1 VSRPRAK
8 CDDVT
13 LKATILDVHM
23 SVIATPHVQYGIL
36 FGSKKERVQKTGVL
50 FRDAFEHR
58 ESTVHTRMVGF
69 VDVWAKVID
78 GQLCEVYG
86 KCGND
91 RIEEHVLRAK
101 YAIKAL
107 ADQPRAPAVDA
118 VSDDAVVDPGVAVHR
133 AYTVDA
139 VGTRFADDAI
149 SLAVVDGETVR
160 LGIHVVD
167 LTRIWSD
174 ALTEDAHR
182 RCMSIYWKSIADTP
196 AESCFHMLHPSL
208 LERHSLSAHQTRAC
222 VTLWCTIRD
231 GQVLDEWH
239 ERTTVC
245 VARAFDY
252 PTFDAYL
259 AASDGDAHGGAHDVE
274 SDRVAYG
281 RAFGDRCARD
291 AVQWCMVRYN
301 QYMKQRL
308 ESALTPAI
316 FYSVSDR
323 IYAPTTD
330 DHGTCIVQATS
341 PLRRFVDAYN
351 QCALLRVP
359 MHSNAA
365 WTPDIGALSA
375 RMAGIKAFQV
385 MHRTLRLASACRS
398 APMMLHMAK
407 HPVNPRL
414 VHVSDDRGARHT
426 VSKFDSF
433 VSTEMIVDGARAL
446 VWGVLHRGRS
456 VLKAQELT
464 DDAPVVAPPAFAHAS
479 TPTTDED
486 ATTTASTTTTTTLAD
501 LMSVDEYIQRIE
513 EMYGYP
519 LDDFQAQCARVI
531 HRGDDLLGMAPTG
544 SGKTTVAMM
553 GIVAAF
559 LMGKKVVYTSPI
571 KALSNEKYMEMR
583 RLCEG
588 GRVSIVTGDIKHR
601 CMPCGTDDSELLIM
615 TAEIFRNKLSTHT
628 EIEHI
633 GVVIQ
638 DEVHYI
644 SDAERG
650 CVWEESIML
659 TPKRIQ
665 IISLSATIDEPDGF
679 CRWLSTRRPTTL
691 VQNKHR
697 HVPLHVGAW
706 DGREFRRLYTTN
718 QVGGV
723 GGMTNLKAH
732 TTPAVMVEYLKR
744 SDLLPAIFFC
754 MSKARCMSYAHS
766 IQNSVC
772 IDPKPVKQKD
782 QHDDEF
788 ADLLKVHSHDVRAWR
803 NEFDATYR
811 MYILPY
817 HATLVQLDGFHE
829 FVRMLE
835 LGVAY
840 HHSGMIP
847 ILREWVEILFRKKIV
862 RVVFATETL
871 GVGINMP
878 SRTVVFTQLEKP
890 CGRGSSDHVEYRPFT
905 NDEFWQMAG
914 RAGRRGMDTQGFVMY
929 APTTA
934 HISSMCT
941 LSGMIRG
948 KHQRASSQLTV
959 STMFVLRNIPN
970 GADVLRGSLL
980 QYELQQQQR
989 ALERE
994 SEQAT
999 LPTWTDAQLA
1009 LVADSECIHRALS
1022 DLIKPPLKKQRQM
1035 EQTLRSNI
1043 AALGGESVWKAHLD
1057 RQRQRQSVD
1066 DHASY
1071 LSNQWE
1077 RAVQLLV
1084 RHEFVHVDRTYT
1096 KKGLACVCM
1105 SDDTAIVRACVLFDG
1120 GLSALS
1126 FAELVAWMSG
1136 FVEIDSGVDV
1146 SDDDRVALPDAL
1158 TKVFET
1164 TNAMCEYFEL
1174 PPCNWS
1180 TVAVMFDWCTTKSI
1194 HRVVQSVGFSRF
1206 GAFVKMVLRVS
1217 SLLDEWCGMLL
1228 GIEDFAMYNRLD
1240 GYNERLFDSIVSPK
1254 SLYVDVS

>member
-1 VSRPRAK
+1 MSA
-8 CDDVT
+8 
-13 LKATILDVHM
+13 ATK
-23 SVIATPHVQYGIL
+23 PHVQYGIL
-36 FGSKKERVQKTGVL
+36 FCSKKERVQKTGVL
-50 FRDAFEHR
+50 FRDAFEHC
-58 ESTVHTRMVGF
+58 ECTVHTHMVGF
-69 VDVWAKVID
+69 FDVWAKVID
-78 GQLCEVYG
+78 GKLCEVYG

-107 ADQPRAPAVDA
+107 VDQPRASVDA
-118 VSDDAVVDPGVAVHR
+118 NVDPVVVHR
-133 AYTVDA
+133 AYTIDSI
-139 VGTRFADDAI
+139 GTRFADDAI
-149 SLAVVDGETVR
+149 SLQVVNDDTVR
-160 LGIHVVD
+160 VGIHVVD
-167 LTRIWSD
+167 CTSTWSD

-196 AESCFHMLHPSL
+196 VESCFHMMHPSL
-208 LERHSLSAHQTRAC
+208 LEQKSLSAHKTHAC
-222 VTLWCTIRD
+222 VTLWCTMRN
-231 GQVLDEWH
+231 GLVVDEWH
-239 ERTTVC
+239 EKTTVH
-245 VARAFDY
+245 VERAFDY
-252 PTFDAYL
+252 PTFDSYIV
-259 AASDGDAHGGAHDVE
+259 ASNSDE
-274 SDRVAYG
+274 SDRVVYAK
-281 RAFGDRCARD
+281 AFGERRARD
-291 AVQWCMVRYN
+291 AIQWCMVRYN
-301 QYMKQRL
+301 QYMRLRL
-308 ESALTPAI
+308 ESSNAPVI

-323 IYAPTTD
+323 IYTATAD
-330 DHGTCIVQATS
+330 EHGTCVVQITS
-341 PLRRFVDAYN
+341 PLRRFVDAFN
-351 QCALLRVP
+351 QCALLQVP
-359 MHSNAA
+359 MHSHAS
-365 WTPDIGALSA
+365 WTPDVSALSS
-375 RMAGIKAFQV
+375 RMASIKAFQV

-398 APMMLHMAK
+398 APMMLRMSK
-407 HPVNPRL
+407 HSANPRL
-414 VHVSDDRGARHT
+414 VYVSDDKGARHT
-426 VSKFDSF
+426 ISKFDSF
-433 VSTEMIVDGARAL
+433 VSTEMIVEGSCAL

-456 VLKAQELT
+456 VLKAQELA
-464 DDAPVVAPPAFAHAS
+464 DAPITQPTPCVADADRS
-479 TPTTDED
+479 TDSPYR
-486 ATTTASTTTTTTLAD
+486 TLAE

-583 RLCEG
+583 ALCEG

-615 TAEIFRNKLSTHT
+615 TAEIFRNKLSTNT

-659 TPKRIQ
+659 TPKNIQ
-665 IISLSATIDEPDGF
+665 IISLSATIDEPEGF

-706 DGREFRRLYTTN
+706 DGHEFRRLYTTN
-718 QVGGV
+718 QAGGV
-723 GGMTNLKAH
+723 RGMTNIKTH
-732 TTPAVMVEYLKR
+732 TTPAIMVEYLKQQ
-744 SDLLPAIFFC
+744 DQLPAIFFC
-754 MSKARCMSYAHS
+754 MSKARCMSYAQS
-766 IQNSVC
+766 IQNNVC
-772 IDPKPVKQKD
+772 IGTKPVKQKD

-788 ADLLKVHSHDVRAWR
+788 ADLLNVHSHDVRTWR

-811 MYILPY
+811 MYIQPY

-829 FVRMLE
+829 FTRMLE

-914 RAGRRGMDTQGFVMY
+914 RAGRRGMDTQGFVVY
-929 APTTA
+929 APTTS
-934 HISSMCT
+934 HISNMCA

-948 KHQRASSQLTV
+948 KHQRASSKLTV
-959 STMFVLRNIPN
+959 SNMFVLRNMQQ
-970 GADVLRGSLL
+970 GESVLRGSLL
-980 QYELQQQQR
+980 QYELQQQHS

-994 SEQAT
+994 SEQET
-999 LPTWTDAQLA
+999 LPTWTDEQQRLIAE
-1009 LVADSECIHRALS
+1009 SEHIHSVLS
-1022 DLIKPPLKKQRQM
+1022 DLIKPPVKKQRQM

-1043 AALGGESVWKAHLD
+1043 AALGGDSIWKIHLD
-1057 RQRQRQSVD
+1057 RKRQKQSID
-1066 DHASY
+1066 DHSSY
-1071 LSNQWE
+1071 LSNQWNE
-1077 RAVQLLV
+1077 IVDLLV
-1084 RHEFVHVDRTYT
+1084 RHDFIHTDRTYT
-1096 KKGLACVCM
+1096 KKGLACICM
-1105 SDDTAIVRACVLFDG
+1105 SDDTAIVRTCVLFDG
-1120 GLSALS
+1120 CLASLS
-1126 FAELVAWMSG
+1126 FAELVAWISG
-1136 FVEIDSGVDV
+1136 FVEMDSGIDFPYD
-1146 SDDDRVALPDAL
+1146 STTIPDTLTRV
-1158 TKVFET
+1158 VNI
-1164 TNAMCEYFEL
+1164 TNEMCEYFEIPL
-1174 PPCNWS
+1174 CNWT
-1180 TVAVMFDWCTTKSI
+1180 TVAIIFDWCTTKNI
-1194 HRVVQSVGFSRF
+1194 HSVVQSVGFSRF
-1206 GAFVKMVLRVS
+1206 GSFVKMVLRVS
-1217 SLLDEWCGMLL
+1217 SLLDEWCDVLL
-1228 GIEDFAMYNRLD
+1228 GIEDFGMFNRLE
-1240 GYNERLFDSIVSPK
+1240 GYNERLFDGIVSPK